1 MIKVILIILIVG
13 LVFDSGFVEELE
25 QMIDRALHITGH
37 LDNLHNFV
45 LVKPF
50 SCSFCM
56 TFWCVL
62 VHLIICSSCSL
73 IACIAVALV
82 SANLVEFVPPVLN
95 LIKSMFYMIISLIS
109 QILHL

>member
-1 MIKVILIILIVG
+1 MIEILLIILIVG
-13 LVFDSGFVEELE
+13 LVFDSGFVESIEKN
-25 QMIDRALHITGH
+25 IDRVLHVAGY
-37 LDNLHNFV
+37 LDNMHHFV
-45 LVKPF
+45 LPRPF

-95 LIKSMFYMIISLIS
+95 MLKSVVYMIISLLT
-109 QILHL
+109 QVLHL

>member
-37 LDNLHNFV
+37 LDNLHHFV
-45 LVKPF
+45 LLKPF

-62 VHLIICSSCSL
+62 VHLIICSNCSL

-82 SANLVEFVPPVLN
+82 SANLVEFVPPILN
-95 LIKSMFYMIISLIS
+95 MLKSVVYMIISLLT

>member
-1 MIKVILIILIVG
+1 MIKVLLIILIVG

-37 LDNLHNFV
+37 LDNLHHFV
-45 LVKPF
+45 LPKPF

-62 VHLIICSSCSL
+62 VHLIIVSNCSL

-95 LIKSMFYMIISLIS
+95 MLKSVVYMIISLLT

>member
-1 MIKVILIILIVG
+1 MIEILLIILIVG

-25 QMIDRALHITGH
+25 QMIDKLLHASGH
-37 LDNLHNFV
+37 LDNLHHFV
-45 LVKPF
+45 LPRPF

-62 VHLIICSSCSL
+62 VHLIIVSNCSL

-82 SANLVEFVPPVLN
+82 SANLVEFIPPILN
-95 LIKSMFYMIISLIS
+95 MLKSVVYMTISLLT

>member
-1 MIKVILIILIVG
+1 MIEILLIILIVG

-25 QMIDRALHITGH
+25 QMIDKLLHASGH
-37 LDNLHNFV
+37 LDNLHHFV

-62 VHLIICSSCSL
+62 VHLIVVSNCSL
-73 IACIAVALV
+73 IACIAAALV

-95 LIKSMFYMIISLIS
+95 LIKSMFYMIVSLIS